1 MPTEDTQSIG
11 NLTIKECLVM
21 GENVYKKARK
31 NAATKDRSLRSVE
44 STYEQ
49 VCITRERLLAIEQTD
64 KNKKTAIPHPEDIV
78 TMAKVY
84 NAPELCNYYCSNH
97 CPIGQSKG
105 EEPLIYDDLG
115 KISASLMSALHFLDA
130 ANDEIHSILADSK
143 VTENE
148 KDEFEQII
156 KTLNDIVYSANSLE
170 LWAKKNGLI

>member
-1 MPTEDTQSIG
+1 
-11 NLTIKECLVM
+11 M
-21 GENVYKKARK
+21 GENVYKRARLR
-31 NAATKDRSLRSVE
+31 AAETDNSLRSVE

-49 VCITRERLLAIEQTD
+49 VCITRERLLAIEQT
-64 KNKKTAIPHPEDIV
+64 NPKKKMAIPNPDDVV
-78 TMAKVY
+78 TMSRVY
-84 NAPELCNYYCSNH
+84 GAPELCNYYCSTQ
-97 CPIGQSKG
+97 CPIGCSKG
-105 EEPLIYDDLG
+105 EELLIYDDLG

-143 VTENE
+143 VTDNE